1 MFIPALR
8 NYHGCFIIGA
18 GAESG
23 IFIYAGGQFVALAR
37 ILKPAFNELRDS
49 RFARRLVFKVGENTL
64 NKIVQ
69 TFHMH
74 ALNREVIL
82 QGAQNIKVKAIF
94 LFKFPI
100 VVFQIIQIIHN
111 LRIKMA
117 INRRGAKKQDGS
129 KAFIRGNGHQVDH
142 FIVGW

>member
-1 MFIPALR
+1 M
-8 NYHGCFIIGA
+8 
-18 GAESG
+18 
-23 IFIYAGGQFVALAR
+23 
-37 ILKPAFNELRDS
+37 
-49 RFARRLVFKVGENTL
+49 GENPL
-64 NKIVQ
+64 DKVIQ

-82 QGAQNIKVKAIF
+82 QGAQHIKVKAIF

-100 VVFQIIQIIHN
+100 VVFQVIQIIHN

-129 KAFIRGNGHQVDH
+129 KAFLCGNGHQVDY
-142 FIVGW
+142 FIVGRQTCTASGSAILRSRNPFFTVKSMLLGE